1 MKTVKDI
8 LYGVSILGVNGTTLA
23 DVNHLTFDS
32 RTAKDGS
39 MFFAIKGTV
48 SDGHDFVQQA
58 IEGGCK
64 MIVIEND
71 ARVRGLSGVE
81 SSAEFDIPKGV
92 NVVLVDSTSNALSI
106 VAHNFYGE
114 PSRYLKLI
122 GITGTNGKTTI
133 ATLLYNLYSSLG
145 FQTGL
150 ISTVV
155 NRICEREIQATH
167 TTPNPIALNEL
178 LAEMVEEGV
187 SHCFM
192 EVSSHAI
199 HQQRIGGLIFAGG
212 AFTNIT
218 HDHLDYHNTFKEY
231 INVKKAFFDVLPKE
245 AFALTNSDDKNGMV
259 MLQNTKAK
267 KRTYSMKSMSDY
279 KVKVLENQFSGLVVT
294 IDGIELWTRLI
305 GDFNAY
311 NLLCVYGVATELGE
325 DQTEIL
331 TELSKLNSVE
341 GRFEHVRSTS
351 GITAIVDY
359 AHTPDA
365 LQNVL
370 KTIENIRT
378 RNETVFTVVGCGGD
392 RDRTKRPAMASIA
405 CELSDQVILTADN
418 PRSEDPDAI
427 IEDMMTGVDGTHF
440 MKTLSIVDR
449 AQAIKTAVAMA
460 KSDDIILIAGKG
472 HEKYQDI
479 KGVKH
484 DFDDMQTVVELFKKL
499 NK

>member
-8 LYGVSILGVNGTTLA
+8 LYGVHILGVNGTTLT

-48 SDGHDFVQQA
+48 SDGHDFISQV
-58 IEGGCK
+58 IESGCK
-64 MIVIEND
+64 IIVAEKEIE
-71 ARVRGLSGVE
+71 VPE
-81 SSAEFDIPKGV
+81 SV

-155 NRICEREIQATH
+155 NRICEREIPTTH

-199 HQQRIGGLIFAGG
+199 HQQRIGGLVFAGG

-218 HDHLDYHNTFKEY
+218 HDHLDYHKTFKEY
-231 INVKKAFFDVLPKE
+231 IKVKKAFFDGLSKE
-245 AFALTNSDDKNGMV
+245 AFALTNADDKNGMV

-267 KRTYSMKSMSDY
+267 QRTYSMKSMSDY

-311 NLLCVYGVATELGE
+311 NLLCVYGIASELGE
-325 DQTEIL
+325 DQTEVL
-331 TELSKLNSVE
+331 TALSELNSVE

-351 GITAIVDY
+351 GITAIIDY

-392 RDRTKRPAMASIA
+392 RDKTKRPAMASIA
-405 CELSDQVILTADN
+405 CELSDHVIFTADN
-418 PRSEDPDAI
+418 PRSEDPSVI
-427 IEDMMTGVDGTHF
+427 IDDMMAGVDGTQF
-440 MKTLSIVDR
+440 RKTLSIVDR
-449 AQAIKTAVAMA
+449 AQAIKTAVVMA
-460 KSDDIILIAGKG
+460 NPDDIILIAGKG

-479 KGVKH
+479 KGVKY
-484 DFDDMQTVVELFKKL
+484 DFDDMQTVIELFKKL